1 MKLPFNTSL
10 KRTHKLY
17 SMIWALLLFITFSC
31 GQTGAGDDPLDIVL
45 CIGQSNMA
53 GRGDI
58 EDQDTV
64 TLEDVLLFNAEQE
77 FEPAKNPMNKYST
90 VRKNMGMQRLSPAWT
105 FGINYQAAKGGKVGL
120 VVNARGGSKIMEWQ
134 KGTLY
139 YNEAIIRA
147 LQAQKHGTIT
157 GIIWHQGE
165 GDRNQSELYQDRF
178 DQMISDMRKDLG
190 IPNLPVV
197 VGEVGNWRGNSGPI
211 NEVIRNLERNVPYVK
226 AISAE
231 GLNHLG
237 DSTHFDSDA
246 QRKLGKAYAEAL
258 IELQENA
265 D

>member
-1 MKLPFNTSL
+1 MKLFSKENPTCSFTI
-10 KRTHKLY
+10 Y
-17 SMIWALLLFITFSC
+17 SKSVIWALLLIITYSC
-31 GQTGAGDDPLDIVL
+31 NQTDDQALDIVL

-53 GRGDI
+53 GRGAI

-165 GDRNQSELYQDRF
+165 GDRNQSELYEDRF

-211 NEVIRNLERNVPYVK
+211 NEVIRNLEHNVPYVK
-226 AISAE
+226 AVSAE

-265 D
+265 N